1 MRARLFCK
9 TGQLAGAEYLIALE
23 ATIGKGVENSIVL
36 YPGIVSSRHAR
47 IFFDENEK
55 RYCLEDL
62 GSRNGTKLDGVKI
75 TQKQKL
81 RDLHVI
87 TFAENFDFI
96 FQVVDDQWQ
105 KVAAREEDLSGKL
118 EKSRGAAQRLS
129 RADTG
134 FVAATPHEAE
144 TKTPLQEIERTIFD
158 NVAIAFPKLQEQE
171 KPRATQD
178 MQKTSG
184 GEAFV
189 GMPGIPA
196 DHETKSPDSPGSRAR
211 GYRDYRDKTQE
222 IDKTMIGEPLFPM
235 PDLRMEEEKNATK
248 TSPRQGTFFL
258 EMRPPDKETKT
269 FQLHDGE
276 NIVGRLPECDLYID
290 DASISRK
297 HAVLTVLPGKVMV
310 KDLDSKNGTFINE
323 KAIGAE
329 AEIRLETRLKF
340 GVVEA
345 HLSYKK

>member
-1 MRARLFCK
+1 MQARLFCK
-9 TGQLAGAEYLIALE
+9 TGQLAGAEYLIAQE

-105 KVAAREEDLSGKL
+105 KVAAREKDLSGKL
-118 EKSRGAAQRLS
+118 EKSRGATPRLS

-134 FVAATPHEAE
+134 FVAPTSREAE
-144 TKTPLQEIERTIFD
+144 IKVPLQEIERTIFND
-158 NVAIAFPKLQEQE
+158 EAIAFPKLQEQE
-171 KPRATQD
+171 KPKATQD
-178 MQKTSG
+178 TQKTMA

-196 DHETKSPDSPGSRAR
+196 DRETKSRAPAAAVPG
-211 GYRDYRDKTQE
+211 KTHE
-222 IDKTMIGEPLFPM
+222 IDKTMLGEPLFPM
-235 PDLRMEEEKNATK
+235 PDLRLEEEKDATK
-248 TSPRQGTFFL
+248 TSSRQGTFFL
-258 EMRPPDKETKT
+258 ETRPPGKETKT

-310 KDLDSKNGTFINE
+310 KDLDSKNGTFIND

>member
-1 MRARLFCK
+1 MQARLFCK
-9 TGQLAGAEYLIALE
+9 TGQLAGAEYLIARE

-96 FQVVDDQWQ
+96 FQMVDDQWQ
-105 KVAAREEDLSGKL
+105 KAAAREEDLSGKL
-118 EKSRGAAQRLS
+118 EKSRGAAQRRS
-129 RADTG
+129 HADTG
-134 FVAATPHEAE
+134 FVAVTPHEAE

-158 NVAIAFPKLQEQE
+158 HEAIAFPSLQEQE
-171 KPRATQD
+171 KSKPSQET
-178 MQKTSG
+178 QKTSA
-184 GEAFV
+184 GEAAV
-189 GMPGIPA
+189 GTPGIPA
-196 DHETKSPDSPGSRAR
+196 DREMKSPDSRGRGS
-211 GYRDYRDKTQE
+211 RDYRGKTHE

-235 PDLRMEEEKNATK
+235 PDLRMEEEKTPVK

-258 EMRPPDKETKT
+258 ETRLPGKETKT

-276 NIVGRLPECDLYID
+276 NIVGRLPECDLYIN
-290 DASISRK
+290 DASISRQ
-297 HAVLTVLPGKVMV
+297 HAVLTVVPGKVMV
-310 KDLDSKNGTFINE
+310 KDLNSKNGTFING
-323 KAIGAE
+323 KAIDAE

-340 GVVEA
+340 GAVEA
-345 HLSYKK
+345 YLSYKK